1 MSYTNLSIHLLF
13 EELFVL
19 YEQLLNHDVRHTVE
33 QNLLFLHSTKHIN
46 DLKPYMFRHRKTF
59 DELMS
64 PTWLLNMLYSNIP
77 RTR

>member
-1 MSYTNLSIHLLF
+1 MFMSYTNLSIHLLF

-19 YEQLLNHDVRHTVE
+19 YEQLLNHE

-46 DLKPYMFRHRKTF
+46 DLKPYMLRHRKTF

-64 PTWLLNMLYSNIP
+64 PT
-77 RTR
+77 